1 FRHQFAA
8 LVSTLLLMV
17 ATGYLYVKIPKGFFP
32 QQDTGTVFGEIDTR
46 QDASFL
52 KTVKMA
58 HEIIDIVRDDPSVGG
73 VFMLAG
79 AYAYN
84 PTENAARVFF
94 ALKPFDERS
103 DTADEVVKRLGKK
116 RASVQG
122 GAFFRPA

>member
-1 FRHQFAA
+1 
-8 LVSTLLLMV
+8 
-17 ATGYLYVKIPKGFFP
+17 
-32 QQDTGTVFGEIDTR
+32 TGTVFGEIDTR

-58 HEIIDIVRDDPSVGG
+58 HEMIDIVRNDPGVDG

-94 ALKPFDERS
+94 SLKPFERRT
-103 DTADEVVKRLGKK
+103 DTADQILQRLRNKVT
-116 RASVQG
+116 AVQG
-122 GAFFRPA
+122 AKFFMQVPQNITVGGRLSRTQYQYTLT